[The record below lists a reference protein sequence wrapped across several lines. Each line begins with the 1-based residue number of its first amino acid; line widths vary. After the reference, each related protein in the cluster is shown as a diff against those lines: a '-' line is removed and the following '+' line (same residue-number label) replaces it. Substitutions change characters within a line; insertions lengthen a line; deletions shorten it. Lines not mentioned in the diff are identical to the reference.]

1 MWMLS
6 TSSAELVYFESP
18 EDVPGGYVVLSHVWD
33 KTEMTYQDL
42 RDAQAHYRATQPP
55 RGNAQSIKET
65 GSWLRLDDGYPS
77 PDDIAESHQSSGS
90 NIQYQSPQPDIPEK
104 ISQTL
109 QTPPDT
115 SQESGSQSPVL
126 PGPMTR
132 SASDPPSKAPRRG
145 YRRFSTESWS
155 PIQRK
160 HRKRRMLSMEEASG
174 SKGPSRRSV

>member
-77 PDDIAESHQSSGS
+77 PDDIAESHQ
-90 NIQYQSPQPDIPEK
+90 
-104 ISQTL
+104 
-109 QTPPDT
+109 
-115 SQESGSQSPVL
+115 
-126 PGPMTR
+126 
-132 SASDPPSKAPRRG
+132 
-145 YRRFSTESWS
+145 
-155 PIQRK
+155 
-160 HRKRRMLSMEEASG
+160 
-174 SKGPSRRSV
+174 